1 MFGKRKNKK
10 VRKKPNT
17 FVQVANA
24 FMTLIILGIVI
35 AGGLLYY
42 GINQFNAAGPV
53 KEETIFAVPQGAG
66 VSTIAR
72 KLEDEGLITN
82 SFIFRFGAVALDKD
96 TELKAG
102 EFRIAADSS
111 MREILTEL
119 SEGRAIQY
127 NVTIPEGFTSWQIVE
142 RLRAAELL
150 TGEIENIPA
159 EGTLLPNT
167 YNFERGATRQ
177 SVLDQMKEAHDEAL
191 AEIWENRD
199 EGLPIETPEELVIL
213 ASIVEKETG
222 LAEERPEVAGV
233 FINRLNRGMRLQ
245 SDPTIIYGITKGEG
259 TLGRGLK
266 RSEIDTKTDYNTY
279 QIDGLPI
286 GPIANPGIES
296 MKAVANPAETD
307 ALYFVA
313 DGSGGHAFAK
323 TYDEHRA
330 NVAKWRQIEKERQEA
345 AEAAAEA
352 EKEELQRQE
361 AEKLDE
367 KSSDSAE

>member
-1 MFGKRKNKK
+1 MFGKRKNK

-24 FMTLIILGIVI
+24 FMTLVILGLVI
-35 AGGLLYY
+35 GGGLLYY
-42 GINQFNAAGPV
+42 GINQFNSDGPV
-53 KEETIFAVPQGAG
+53 KSETIFAVPQGAG

-72 KLEDEGLITN
+72 KLQDEGLISN
-82 SFIFRFGAVALDKD
+82 SYIFRFGTVAMDKD

-102 EFRIAADSS
+102 EFRIAANSS
-111 MREILTEL
+111 MRDILIEL
-119 SEGRAIQY
+119 TEGRAIQY

-142 RLRAAELL
+142 RLKAAELL
-150 TGEIENIPA
+150 TGEIEEIPA
-159 EGTLLPNT
+159 EGALLPNT

-177 SVLDQMKEAHDEAL
+177 SVLEQMIKAHDEAL

-233 FINRLNRGMRLQ
+233 FINRLNKGMRLQ

-259 TLGRGLK
+259 VLGRGLK
-266 RSEIDTKTDYNTY
+266 RSEIDTKTEYNTY
-279 QIDGLPI
+279 QIDGLPV

-296 MKAVANPAETD
+296 MRAVANPAETE

-313 DGSGGHAFAK
+313 DGSGGHAFANSYK
-323 TYDEHRA
+323 EHQA
-330 NVAKWRQIEKERQEA
+330 NVAAWRKIEKERL
-345 AEAAAEA
+345 EA
-352 EKEELQRQE
+352 EEKAAQEEKEALEQQE
-361 AEKLDE
+361 AEKLDDD
-367 KSSDSAE
+367 SSNQ

>member
-1 MFGKRKNKK
+1 MFGKRKNKI
-10 VRKKPNT
+10 RKKPNK

-24 FMTLIILGIVI
+24 FLSLIVLGLLIG
-35 AGGLLYY
+35 GGLIYY
-42 GINQFNAAGPV
+42 GISQFNADGPITS
-53 KEETIFAVPQGAG
+53 ETIFAVPQGAG

-72 KLEDEGLITN
+72 KLQDEGVISN
-82 SFIFRFGAVALDKD
+82 SFIFRFGTVALDKD

-102 EFRIAADSS
+102 EYRIAANSS

-119 SEGRAIQY
+119 TEGRAIQY

-142 RLRAAELL
+142 RLKAAGLL
-150 TGEIENIPA
+150 TGEIEEIPA
-159 EGTLLPNT
+159 EGDLLPNT

-177 SVLDQMKEAHDEAL
+177 SVLEQMKVAHDEAL

-213 ASIVEKETG
+213 ASVVEKETG
-222 LAEERPEVAGV
+222 LAAERPEVAGV
-233 FINRLNRGMRLQ
+233 FINRLNKGMRLQ

-259 TLGRGLK
+259 VLGRGLK
-266 RSEIDTKTDYNTY
+266 RSEIDAKTEYNTY
-279 QIDGLPI
+279 QIDGLPV

-296 MKAVANPAETD
+296 MKAVANPAETE

-313 DGSGGHAFAK
+313 DGTGGHAFAN
-323 TYDEHRA
+323 TYKEHQA
-330 NVAKWRQIEKERQEA
+330 NVAAWRKIEKERIEA
-345 AEAAAEA
+345 EEAAAQA
-352 EKEELQRQE
+352 EKEALEQEE

-367 KSSDSAE
+367 DSSNQ

>member
-17 FVQVANA
+17 FIQVANA
-24 FMTLIILGIVI
+24 FLTLIILGLVI
-35 AGGLLYY
+35 GAGLIYY
-42 GINQFNAAGPV
+42 GISQFNNDGPIA
-53 KEETIFAVPQGAG
+53 EETIFAVPQGAG

-72 KLEDEGLITN
+72 KLQDEGLISN
-82 SFIFRFGAVALDKD
+82 SYIFRFGTVAMDKD

-102 EFRIAADSS
+102 EFRIAANSS
-111 MREILTEL
+111 MRDILIEL
-119 SEGRAIQY
+119 TEGRAIQY

-142 RLRAAELL
+142 RLKAAELL
-150 TGEIENIPA
+150 TGEIDEIPV
-159 EGTLLPNT
+159 EGSLLPNT

-177 SVLDQMKEAHDEAL
+177 SVVEQMKVAHDEAL

-222 LAEERPEVAGV
+222 LAAERPEVAGV
-233 FINRLNRGMRLQ
+233 FINRLNKGMRLQ
-245 SDPTIIYGITKGEG
+245 SDPTIIYGITNGEG

-266 RSEIDTKTDYNTY
+266 RSEIDAKTEYNTY
-279 QIDGLPI
+279 QIDGLPV

-352 EKEELQRQE
+352 EKEALEREE

-367 KSSDSAE
+367 QSSNQ